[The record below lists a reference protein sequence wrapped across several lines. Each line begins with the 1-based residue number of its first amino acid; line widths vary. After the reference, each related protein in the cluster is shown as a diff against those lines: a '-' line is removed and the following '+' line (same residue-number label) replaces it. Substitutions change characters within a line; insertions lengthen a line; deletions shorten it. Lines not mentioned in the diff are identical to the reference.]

1 MFSYEIRH
9 KGSILEA
16 DDDFETKDEALQD
29 AKNRVSKILRVWK
42 SNGYYNNETEEDFY
56 ISVDEY

>member
-16 DDDFETKDEALQD
+16 DNGFEDEEEALQD
-29 AKNRVSKILRVWK
+29 AQDRVNEILRVWK